1 MELEDLKKLI
11 EDSAAENRRQ
21 FDRIDGQFAD
31 LRRHFD
37 VTAEGLRHEIRLV
50 AEGVMLVNE
59 RVDRLQI
66 EMRDEFADVR
76 ATIATLVRS

>member
-11 EDSAAENRRQ
+11 EESTAENRRE
-21 FDRIDGQFAD
+21 FAD

-50 AEGVMLVNE
+50 AEGVLMVNE
-59 RVDRLQI
+59 RIDRLQI
-66 EMRDEFADVR
+66 EMRDEFVDVR
-76 ATIATLVRS
+76 AAIAAMMRS